1 MAKKAVLPK
10 GALLERITI
19 MYKVDGRRKYTT
31 CKLLPPFDTTQL
43 ALGDSFEIKYQIT
56 KEVKHE

>member
-1 MAKKAVLPK
+1 MTKEAVLPE

-19 MYKVDGRRKYTT
+19 TYKIDGKRRYTT

-43 ALGDSFEIKYQIT
+43 VLGDSFEIKYKIT
-56 KEVKHE
+56 KEVK